1 MSDGVVSL
9 IKLPAYGLSLLEKG
23 SGFPVNSMIFFR
35 RSFSQNTSE
44 RLLLLISSLSVTRLT
59 KNRLSTK
66 IIEIAC
72 DRSLKR
78 NPSENDG

>member
-23 SGFPVNSMIFFR
+23 SGFPVNSIFF
-35 RSFSQNTSE
+35 RSFSQNTPQ
-44 RLLLLISSLSVTRLT
+44 RLLLFISSSSVTRLT

-66 IIEIAC
+66 IKEIAC
-72 DRSLKR
+72 DKSLKR
-78 NPSENDG
+78 NPFANDG

>member
-9 IKLPAYGLSLLEKG
+9 VKLPAYGLSLLEKG

-35 RSFSQNTSE
+35 SFPQNTSE

-66 IIEIAC
+66 IKEIAC
-72 DRSLKR
+72 DKSLKR
-78 NPSENDG
+78 NPFENDG